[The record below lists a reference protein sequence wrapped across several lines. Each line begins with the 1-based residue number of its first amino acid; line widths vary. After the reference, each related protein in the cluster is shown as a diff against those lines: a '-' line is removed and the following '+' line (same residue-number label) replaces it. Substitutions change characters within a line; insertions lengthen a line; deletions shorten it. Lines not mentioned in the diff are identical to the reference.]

1 MKKALAILAV
11 LLAPVVLYWLAVY
24 ALGLSRAWLTGLL
37 PVAILAP
44 ALAVFVYD
52 NVQMMRGRLWKFLA
66 VLPQA
71 LFALLPVLLV
81 SAPGILLVLWI
92 EHQAYAGAD
101 RCHRYCQDQIVQQEN
116 KIRREVD
123 KVRFEDASVWY
134 KPWTYDD
141 KVRVKYKEVQ
151 YDLVKSNIT
160 VPAKQT
166 TRLAYGSLVSLLD
179 LLVIASRTMVGAL
192 LLSSFLYIYSQILI
206 CKASLRVKY

>member
-24 ALGLSRAWLTGLL
+24 VLGLNRAWLTGLL
-37 PVAILAP
+37 PMAILAP

-52 NVQMMRGRLWKFLA
+52 NVRMMQGRLWKFLA

-71 LFALLPVLLV
+71 LLALVPVLLV
-81 SAPGILLVLWI
+81 SAPGILLILFV
-92 EHQAYAGAD
+92 EHQAYRGAD
-101 RCHRYCQDQIVQQEN
+101 LCHKHCVDQIVKQEQ
-116 KIRREVD
+116 KIRREVERSRD
-123 KVRFEDASVWY
+123 EDASVWY

-141 KVRVKYKEVQ
+141 KVRVKYKEVK
-151 YDLVKSNIT
+151 YDVVEKEIL
-160 VPAKQT
+160 VPARRT
-166 TRLAYGSLVSLLD
+166 ERLAYGSLVSVLD
-179 LLVIASRTMVGAL
+179 LLVVASRTMVGAL